1 MYVYIY
7 SILHTSGWVHGFK
20 VPYGDFCYKYHR
32 SCFFLRGLYLCE
44 LCEGEEVRIIKI
56 RYKF

>member
-7 SILHTSGWVHGFK
+7 SMLHTSGWVHVFK

-32 SCFFLRGLYLCE
+32 SCFFCVDFIYANYARE
-44 LCEGEEVRIIKI
+44 R
-56 RYKF
+56 KFT